1 MKKPHKA
8 AAAPKAPTPD
18 DLLTAAQG
26 QIAAGRYREAIS
38 TCKDL
43 LKIENRQEWR
53 QTLAC
58 AYAGRAREL
67 AAKGMTKE
75 ALTVWENRTQIA
87 PELPAD
93 LDYMTLLLR
102 LGRISQAVAL
112 GALAGDR
119 LDPATLTA
127 LRSQL
132 AAHHL
137 AGKAE
142 VAAGLAADDPILVQG
157 VAAAQALDAYC
168 AGDDAALGAALAA
181 IPFRSPYRDLAQ
193 ILKALQRPPAAL
205 HEALEL
211 LARVDDASGFAPLRR
226 TCESALG
233 PPQTLTERLADAGEA
248 TRRFAMTLAGWGEQR
263 QAIWE
268 EARRAGNSEPKTLLR
283 LLHRHRTLL
292 GETWARRQGLRLLVA
307 GFPKSAGWIKD
318 SGGPQLSAEE
328 RLLIAAW
335 RAEHNERSGND
346 LDAWDAYAQHLM
358 KDRLPEPG
366 TDDALRVALVLRRV
380 DSHRDLLSHLVPDDD
395 PFVPTASLAEAVES
409 SLQFDPDDR
418 DSYERLVRFY
428 LRGPDLKSAR
438 RLLDLGLARFPADV
452 GLLTAAM
459 DVALAADAHKKAA
472 RYAREILA
480 LDPINTGARERLVKS
495 HLAHARKQLK
505 ACRLDLASKELEQAA
520 EWEPAWDRG
529 GRLRERRVLLSALL
543 ELQADAARGASVLG
557 AQVQAMGGG
566 MAAALALALEGAAI
580 GRAAA
585 GLLKTAGLGK
595 AAVADQADLTAVLS
609 RLRTYL
615 DEEAGAEL
623 APELR
628 RLFEKPLSAAAR
640 WPLSQPESENA
651 CETLRRAALEQARLA
666 FAEAALKRWPDVP
679 IFELHRFE
687 AGLAG
692 RRGNPAVREIDRLA
706 EAGERARESGDQRTA
721 HRIGECLAEYSPFGH
736 FGRSPFFPFDD
747 EDEDED
753 EDGMGFD
760 PLGGD
765 LNDALRAFIEVVGVD
780 GVLKAAGVGAKE
792 RSTFKDI
799 ERQLGHETMINVL
812 ITMLGNQLPNLLGGL
827 PPGLLPA
834 PGPAPKP
841 SRPGRKPG
849 KPTGRSNAPQTP
861 DDDDPE
867 QFDLF

>member
-1 MKKPHKA
+1 MKKPHKV

-93 LDYMTLLLR
+93 LDYLTLLLR

-112 GALAGDR
+112 GVLAGDR
-119 LDPATLTA
+119 LDPAALTA

-132 AAHHL
+132 AAHYL

-193 ILKALQRPPAAL
+193 ILKALQRPPAAA

-226 TCESALG
+226 ACESALG

-263 QAIWE
+263 QAIWD
-268 EARRAGNSEPKTLLR
+268 EARRAGNLEPKTLLR
-283 LLHRHRTLL
+283 LLHRHRALL

-335 RAEHNERSGND
+335 RAEQNERSGND

-358 KDRLPEPG
+358 KDRIPEPG

-566 MAAALALALEGAAI
+566 MAAALALVLEGAAI

-692 RRGNPAVREIDRLA
+692 RRGNPAAREIDRLA

-736 FGRSPFFPFDD
+736 FGRSPFFPFND

-812 ITMLGNQLPNLLGGL
+812 ITMLGSQLPNLLDGL
-827 PPGLLPA
+827 PPGFLPT

-849 KPTGRSNAPQTP
+849 KPTGRSKAPQTP